1 MRKGRKGF
9 TLIELL
15 IVVVIVGILALAAIP
30 LFENN
35 SRDARRSEADR
46 LLGAARD
53 YCRAEY
59 AKTNNPADVSAG
71 FATQQATGAFDGHY
85 YDVDT
90 FATSSTV
97 AGMEA
102 SLTTDT
108 GVDGTGTMDF
118 AWNSGVSTLTW
129 S

>member
-1 MRKGRKGF
+1 MREGRTGF

-15 IVVVIVGILALAAIP
+15 IVVVIIGILALAAIP

-35 SRDARRSEADR
+35 SRDARRAEGER

-53 YCRAEY
+53 FCRAEY
-59 AKTNNPADVSAG
+59 SKTNDPSSVAAG
-71 FATQQATGAFDGHY
+71 FTTQQGNGAFDGHY

-90 FATSSTV
+90 FATSSSVGGMDAHV
-97 AGMEA
+97 A
-102 SLTTDT
+102 TDS

-118 AWNSGVSTLTW
+118 AWASGKSSVSW